1 MIVHIGNEIAIKSS
15 DVVGIFDMEN
25 TSTGSIT
32 REFLNHFGKVSKVVN
47 VSYDMPKS
55 FVLCVDVK
63 GSKTLYIT
71 NVSVDTLKNR
81 FNSNKIF

>member
-1 MIVHIGNEIAIKSS
+1 MIIHIGNEIAIKSS
-15 DVVGIFDMEN
+15 EIVGIFDIEN

-55 FVLCVDVK
+55 FILCN
-63 GSKTLYIT
+63 SKKQQVLYIT
-71 NVSVDTLKNR
+71 NVSVGTLKHR
-81 FNSNKIF
+81 FNNNKIL

>member
-15 DVVGIFDMEN
+15 DVVGIFDIEN

-32 REFLNHFGKVSKVVN
+32 REFLNHFGTVSEVVN

-55 FVLCVDVK
+55 FILCQ
-63 GSKTLYIT
+63 SKDKKVLYIT
-71 NVSVDTLKNR
+71 NVSVSTLKNR
-81 FNSNKIF
+81 FNQSNGT